1 MFSIKKLMKLNFQ
14 NIKYFDDFEYSI
26 MILKTK
32 MQCVQWFDLMTN
44 VKPNP
49 SQLTPTGWG

>member
-1 MFSIKKLMKLNFQ
+1 MKLNFQ

>member
-32 MQCVQWFDLMTN
+32 MHKMQCVQWFDLMTN
-44 VKPNP
+44 
-49 SQLTPTGWG
+49 LTLAN